1 MTTTTLQ
8 AQLKAARAAVNTL
21 EFGTDAW
28 ETAMA
33 AVRHLIEQINTAK
46 PVEEF
51 CSIDSG
57 IHRTC
62 LLNGRII

>member
-1 MTTTTLQ
+1 
-8 AQLKAARAAVNTL
+8 
-21 EFGTDAW
+21 
-28 ETAMA
+28 MA

>member
-1 MTTTTLQ
+1 MTTTTIQ
-8 AQLKAARAAVNTL
+8 AQLKTARATVNAL

-33 AVRHLIEQINTAK
+33 AVRGLVDQISAANDS
-46 PVEEF
+46 EEF

-57 IHRTC
+57 IHRTRT
-62 LLNGRII
+62 LSGRIA